1 MIPLKYLSNE
11 ASQFET
17 PGESHLNIRHSI
29 EPTKVALFLWATSL
43 GKILIVEKL
52 EKVSYYSRELVLY
65 RGGNSCCVCIMFR
78 HSNT

>member
-52 EKVSYYSRELVLY
+52 EKV
-65 RGGNSCCVCIMFR
+65 
-78 HSNT
+78 